1 MLRKLLI
8 FAVVILLI
16 TSGAFADIGRMEGFS
31 IGARNFVG
39 RCGPV
44 GSARGGKIVIIGHS
58 QKMHKPCFNT
68 AARQQE
74 KAMLVQYGA
83 AKGAGGVSGVAQ
95 CAKVKGRQGQHIE
108 PFGPTVQKQRLKVNF
123 GQLTL
128 KVGGA
133 GNARGVQ
140 SFVGSQRQT
149 MNTPRMSSSGSQ
161 FVAVRQCSAVSG
173 SEGSNGIV
181 VSSVDVKMGQGQI
194 VDAGRA
200 FPR

>member
-1 MLRKLLI
+1 MLRMFVI

-16 TSGAFADIGRMEGFS
+16 TSGAFADIGRIQDFS
-31 IGARNFVG
+31 IGARNLVG

-44 GSARGGKIVIIGHS
+44 GSAHGGKIVIIGHS

-68 AARQQE
+68 TARQQE
-74 KAMLVQYGA
+74 KGIFVQYGS
-83 AKGAGGVSGVAQ
+83 AKGSGGLSGVAQ

-123 GQLTL
+123 GQLAL

-140 SFVGSQRQT
+140 GFVGSQKQT
-149 MNTPRMSSSGSQ
+149 MNTPRMRSSGSQ
-161 FVAVRQCSAVSG
+161 FVAVGQCSAVSG
-173 SEGSNGIV
+173 SEGSKGIV
-181 VSSVDVKMGQGQI
+181 VNSVDVKMGQRQI

>member
-1 MLRKLLI
+1 MLRKLFI
-8 FAVVILLI
+8 FAVVILLF
-16 TSGAFADIGRMEGFS
+16 TSGAVADIGQVERFS
-31 IGARNFVG
+31 ISAHQLVG

-44 GSARGGKIVIIGHS
+44 GSAHGGKIVIIGHS

-68 AARQQE
+68 VARQQE
-74 KAMLVQYGA
+74 KAMLVQYGI

-95 CAKVKGRQGQHIE
+95 CAKVKGRQGQNIE
-108 PFGPTVQKQRLKVNF
+108 PFGPTVQKQRLNVNL

-128 KVGGA
+128 KVGGV
-133 GNARGVQ
+133 GCTRGVQ

-161 FVAVRQCSAVSG
+161 FVGVGQCSAVSG
-173 SEGSNGIV
+173 SEGSKGIV
-181 VSSVDVKMGQGQI
+181 VSSVDIKMGQRQI